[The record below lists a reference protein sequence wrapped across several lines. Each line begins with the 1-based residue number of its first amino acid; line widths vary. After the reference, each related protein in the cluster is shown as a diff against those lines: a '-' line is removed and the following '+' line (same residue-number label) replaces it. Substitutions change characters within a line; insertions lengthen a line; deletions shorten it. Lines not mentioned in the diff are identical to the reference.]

1 MDWAPRYSVGL
12 YHHLGMVDGPSMDQ
26 IDEAFRA
33 VDQIPDLAGVEFF
46 SGTCVTLDNAHQ
58 VKERLDDRGLK
69 CSHDPP
75 RRALHSRLV
84 PVGRVHV
91 TRRGRAARG
100 HRHVPTRR

>member
-58 VKERLDDRGLK
+58 VK
-69 CSHDPP
+69 
-75 RRALHSRLV
+75 
-84 PVGRVHV
+84 
-91 TRRGRAARG
+91 RAASTTAG
-100 HRHVPTRR
+100 